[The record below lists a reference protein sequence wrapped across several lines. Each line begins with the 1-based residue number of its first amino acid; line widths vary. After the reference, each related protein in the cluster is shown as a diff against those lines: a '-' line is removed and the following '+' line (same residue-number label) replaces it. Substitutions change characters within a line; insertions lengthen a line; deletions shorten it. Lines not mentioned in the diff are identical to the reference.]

1 MEFDDLVCSELNVIC
16 VFAFSIDS
24 AIAADYR
31 GYYQVSLPVNY
42 RHTVMKQS
50 LPELPPSVVIAS
62 QLITI
67 EKQKY

>member
-1 MEFDDLVCSELNVIC
+1 MEFDDLVGSELNVIC

-50 LPELPPSVVIAS
+50 LPELPP
-62 QLITI
+62 
-67 EKQKY
+67 